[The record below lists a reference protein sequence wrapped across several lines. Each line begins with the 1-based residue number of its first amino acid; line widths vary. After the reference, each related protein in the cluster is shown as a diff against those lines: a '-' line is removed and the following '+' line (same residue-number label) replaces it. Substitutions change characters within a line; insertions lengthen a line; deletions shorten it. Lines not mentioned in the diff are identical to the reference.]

1 MHRLIVLVLVLNV
14 ALISAQARAQTPVAT
29 TCELTPLTL
38 PLFGATPIAE
48 LATPQ
53 ASPLASDLSEAEA
66 TEVLAMY
73 VACTNTGDPTLV
85 WAMFTP
91 RWFSTQFADSEDH
104 YLPAF
109 EYEIATGN
117 APVTDPLK
125 LGSVDAIESL
135 PDGRVGVTA
144 TFSSANQNW
153 TDQLILVN
161 MDGNWLIDD
170 VVLISPPN

>member
-1 MHRLIVLVLVLNV
+1 MFRL
-14 ALISAQARAQTPVAT
+14 LISALVVLMAMVSAPTLAESQSDF

-38 PLFGATPIAE
+38 PLLGGTPVAEFATP
-48 LATPQ
+48 T
-53 ASPLASDLSEAEA
+53 ASPVTIELGDAQA
-66 TEVLAMY
+66 TDILTMY

-91 RWFSTQFADSEDH
+91 RWFSTQFADSEEH

-117 APVTDPLK
+117 APVADPLV
-125 LGSVDAIESL
+125 LETVDTIEPL
-135 PDGRVGVTA
+135 PDGRVAVTA
-144 TFSSANQNW
+144 TFSSADMEW
-153 TDQLILVN
+153 TDHLILAN
-161 MDGNWLIDD
+161 IDGEWLIDQ

>member
-1 MHRLIVLVLVLNV
+1 MRRL
-14 ALISAQARAQTPVAT
+14 LILAMLCLPLLASPSTSTAQA

-38 PLFGATPIAE
+38 PLFDGTPIAE

-53 ASPLASDLSEAEA
+53 ASPVAAALTEEEAQD
-66 TEVLAMY
+66 VLEMY

-91 RWFSTQFADSEDH
+91 RWFSSTFADSEEH

-109 EYEIATGN
+109 EYDIANGEQQVVN
-117 APVTDPLK
+117 PLQ
-125 LGSVDAIESL
+125 LDSIDELEQLEDA
-135 PDGRVGVTA
+135 RWGVTA
-144 TFSSANQNW
+144 TFSSGDMVW
-153 TDQLILVN
+153 TDQLILAN
-161 MDGNWLIDD
+161 IDGQWLIDD